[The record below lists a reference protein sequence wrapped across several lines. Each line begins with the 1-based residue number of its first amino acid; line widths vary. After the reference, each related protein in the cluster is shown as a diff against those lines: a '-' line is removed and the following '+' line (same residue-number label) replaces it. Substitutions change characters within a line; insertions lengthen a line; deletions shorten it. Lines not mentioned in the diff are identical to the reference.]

1 MFLTGISTHSLSL
14 ISRRLLRRKLSH
26 TEISEANKELSDAI
40 EQWRS
45 RDLSKEAI
53 KFLFIDGVNFKMRV
67 GDSVD
72 NVPVLAVIGV
82 THSGFKTVIGLQSG
96 DKESAS
102 SWREFFK
109 DLKQRGLNT
118 DDVRLGVMD
127 GLPGLETVF
136 KEEFA
141 HAKTQRCQVHVAR
154 NVLAKVPKKL
164 KKEVADE
171 ICSTF

>member
-1 MFLTGISTHSLSL
+1 
-14 ISRRLLRRKLSH
+14 
-26 TEISEANKELSDAI
+26 
-40 EQWRS
+40 
-45 RDLSKEAI
+45 
-53 KFLFIDGVNFKMRV
+53 MRV

-82 THSGFKTVIGLQSG
+82 THNGFKTVLGLQSG

-136 KEEFA
+136 KEEFT

-154 NVLAKVPKKL
+154 NVLAKVPKSL
-164 KKEVADE
+164 KKVADE
-171 ICSTF
+171 IRSIFYASSKKKTKQIFRAFKK

>member
-1 MFLTGISTHSLSL
+1 M
-14 ISRRLLRRKLSH
+14 
-26 TEISEANKELSDAI
+26 
-40 EQWRS
+40 
-45 RDLSKEAI
+45 SKEAI
-53 KFLFIDGVNFKMRV
+53 KFLFIDGVIFKMSV

-72 NVPVLAVIGV
+72 NISVLAVIEV
-82 THSGFKTVIGLQSG
+82 THNGFMKVLGLQSG

-118 DDVRLGVMD
+118 DVVRLVVTD
-127 GLPGLETVF
+127 GLPSLETIF
-136 KEEFA
+136 KEEFT

-164 KKEVADE
+164 K
-171 ICSTF
+171 